1 MSQPV
6 SQPTILRDKVC
17 LITGQ
22 TQGIGLAATQAI
34 AKLGPKLVL
43 VVRDAKRG
51 RELVEELRAQ
61 GNPHVELLVGDLSV
75 QADVRRIAAEFLSRH
90 DRLHLLVN
98 NAGAIFM
105 QRQTSRDGLE
115 MTFALNHLGYFLL
128 TNLLRDVL
136 VQSAPARIVNVA
148 SRAHVRGTIAFDD
161 LQATRS
167 YSGWSAYSQSKLAN
181 ILFTRELARR
191 LQGTGVTCNCLH
203 PGVVSTGFGK
213 NDSGWMRWVVRMA
226 APFLRSPEQG
236 AATTIFLATSP
247 AVEGITGTY
256 FSDCKER
263 EPSKEARD
271 PKVAERLWQVS
282 EQLTGLGKDS

>member
-1 MSQPV
+1 MTQPA
-6 SQPTILRDKVC
+6 SLRDKVC
-17 LITGQ
+17 LITGP
-22 TQGIGLAATQAI
+22 TLGIGRAATLAI
-34 AKLGPKLVL
+34 AKLSPKLVL
-43 VVRDAKRG
+43 VVRDPVRG
-51 RELVEELRAQ
+51 AELADEIRAA
-61 GNPHVELLVGDLSV
+61 GNPNVELLIGDLSK
-75 QADVRRIAAEFLSRH
+75 QADVRRIASEFLARH

-105 QRQTSRDGLE
+105 QRQLSSDGLE

-136 VQSAPARIVNVA
+136 VKSAPARIVNVA

-161 LQATRS
+161 LQAERS
-167 YSGWSAYSQSKLAN
+167 FGGWSAYSQSKLAN
-181 ILFTRELARR
+181 ILFTRELSRR

-213 NDSGWMRWVVRMA
+213 NDSGWMRWAVKIA
-226 APFLRSPEQG
+226 APFLRTPEQG
-236 AATTIFLATSP
+236 AATTVFLAQSP
-247 AVEGITGTY
+247 AVEGVTGKY
-256 FSDCKER
+256 FSDCKEI

-271 PKVAERLWQVS
+271 AEVAQRLWEVS

>member
-1 MSQPV
+1 MTQPA
-6 SQPTILRDKVC
+6 SLRDNVC
-17 LITGQ
+17 LITGP
-22 TQGIGLAATQAI
+22 TQGIGRAATLAI
-34 AKLGPKLVL
+34 AKSGPKLVL
-43 VVRDAKRG
+43 VVRDPARG
-51 RELVEELRAQ
+51 RELAEELRAA
-61 GNPHVELLVGDLSV
+61 GNPNVELLIGDLSS
-75 QADVRRIAAEFLSRH
+75 QADVRRVASEFLARH

-105 QRQTSRDGLE
+105 QRQESRDGLE

-128 TNLLRDVL
+128 TSLLRDVL
-136 VQSAPARIVNVA
+136 VKSAPARIVNVA

-161 LQATRS
+161 LQAKRS

-181 ILFTRELARR
+181 ILFTRELSRR

-213 NDSGWMRWVVRMA
+213 NDSGWMRWAVKVA
-226 APFLRSPEQG
+226 APFLRTPEQG
-236 AATTIFLATSP
+236 AATTIFLAQSP
-247 AVEGITGTY
+247 AVEGVTGKY
-256 FSDCKER
+256 FSDCKEI

-271 PKVAERLWQVS
+271 AEVAKRLWQVS

>member
-1 MSQPV
+1 MTQPA
-6 SQPTILRDKVC
+6 SLRDKVC
-17 LITGQ
+17 LITGP
-22 TQGIGLAATQAI
+22 TQGIGRAATLAI
-34 AKLGPKLVL
+34 AKLSPKLVL
-43 VVRDAKRG
+43 VVRDPVRG
-51 RELVEELRAQ
+51 AELADEIRAA
-61 GNPHVELLVGDLSV
+61 GNPNVELLIGDLSK
-75 QADVRRIAAEFLSRH
+75 QADVRRIASEFLARH

-105 QRQTSRDGLE
+105 QRQLSSDGLE

-136 VQSAPARIVNVA
+136 VKSAPARIVNVA

-161 LQATRS
+161 LQAERS
-167 YSGWSAYSQSKLAN
+167 FGGWSAYSQSKLAN
-181 ILFTRELARR
+181 ILFTRELSRR

-213 NDSGWMRWVVRMA
+213 NDSGWMRWAVKIA
-226 APFLRSPEQG
+226 APFLRTPEQG
-236 AATTIFLATSP
+236 AATTVFLAQSP
-247 AVEGITGTY
+247 AVEGVTGKY
-256 FSDCKER
+256 FSDCKEI

-271 PKVAERLWQVS
+271 AEVAQRLWEVS

>member
-1 MSQPV
+1 MTQPA
-6 SQPTILRDKVC
+6 SLRDKVC
-17 LITGQ
+17 LITGP
-22 TQGIGLAATQAI
+22 TQGIGRAATLAI
-34 AKLGPKLVL
+34 AKLSPKLVL
-43 VVRDAKRG
+43 VVRDPVRG
-51 RELVEELRAQ
+51 TELADEIRAA
-61 GNPHVELLVGDLSV
+61 GNPNVELLIGDLSK
-75 QADVRRIAAEFLSRH
+75 QADVRRIASEFLARH

-105 QRQTSRDGLE
+105 QRQLSSDGLE

-136 VQSAPARIVNVA
+136 VKSAPARIVNVA

-161 LQATRS
+161 LQAERS
-167 YSGWSAYSQSKLAN
+167 FGGWSAYSQSKLAN
-181 ILFTRELARR
+181 ILFTRELSRR

-213 NDSGWMRWVVRMA
+213 NDSGWMRWAVKIA
-226 APFLRSPEQG
+226 APFLRTPEQG
-236 AATTIFLATSP
+236 AATTVFLAQSP
-247 AVEGITGTY
+247 AVEGVTGKY
-256 FSDCKER
+256 FSDCKEI

-271 PKVAERLWQVS
+271 AEVAQRLWEVS

>member
-1 MSQPV
+1 MTQPA
-6 SQPTILRDKVC
+6 SLRDKVC
-17 LITGQ
+17 LITGP
-22 TQGIGLAATQAI
+22 TQGIGRAATLAI
-34 AKLGPKLVL
+34 AKLSPKLVL
-43 VVRDAKRG
+43 VVRDPVRG
-51 RELVEELRAQ
+51 AELADEIRSA
-61 GNPHVELLVGDLSV
+61 GNPNVELLIGDLSK
-75 QADVRRIAAEFLSRH
+75 QADVRRIASEFLARH

-105 QRQTSRDGLE
+105 QRQLSSDGLE

-136 VQSAPARIVNVA
+136 VKSAPARIVNVA

-161 LQATRS
+161 LQAERS
-167 YSGWSAYSQSKLAN
+167 FGGWSAYSQSKLAN
-181 ILFTRELARR
+181 ILFTRELSRR

-213 NDSGWMRWVVRMA
+213 NDSGWMRWAVKIA
-226 APFLRSPEQG
+226 APFLRTPEQG
-236 AATTIFLATSP
+236 AATTVFLAQSP
-247 AVEGITGTY
+247 AVEGVTGKY
-256 FSDCKER
+256 FSDCKEI

-271 PKVAERLWQVS
+271 AEVAQRLWEVS

>member
-1 MSQPV
+1 M
-6 SQPTILRDKVC
+6 I
-17 LITGQ
+17 
-22 TQGIGLAATQAI
+22 
-34 AKLGPKLVL
+34 
-43 VVRDAKRG
+43 
-51 RELVEELRAQ
+51 
-61 GNPHVELLVGDLSV
+61 GDLSK
-75 QADVRRIAAEFLSRH
+75 QADVRRIASEFLARH

-105 QRQTSRDGLE
+105 QRQLSSDGLE

-136 VQSAPARIVNVA
+136 VKSAPARIVNVA

-161 LQATRS
+161 LQAERS
-167 YSGWSAYSQSKLAN
+167 FGGWSAYSQSKLAN
-181 ILFTRELARR
+181 ILFTRELSRR

-213 NDSGWMRWVVRMA
+213 NDSGWMRWAVKIA
-226 APFLRSPEQG
+226 APFLRTPEQG
-236 AATTIFLATSP
+236 AATTVFLAQSP
-247 AVEGITGTY
+247 AVEGVTGKY
-256 FSDCKER
+256 FSDCKEI

-271 PKVAERLWQVS
+271 AEVAQRLWEVS